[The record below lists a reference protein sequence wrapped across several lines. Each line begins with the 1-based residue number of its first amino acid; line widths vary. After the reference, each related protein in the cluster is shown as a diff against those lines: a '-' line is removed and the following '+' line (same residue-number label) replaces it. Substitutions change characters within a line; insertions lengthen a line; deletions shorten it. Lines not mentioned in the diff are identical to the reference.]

1 MGSNCQCEELK
12 ELLETMRRIEDK
24 LDRAGL
30 SVLADV
36 DLSSTLSSLMKLLT
50 EPKVIDLID
59 KLTKILNML
68 SLINPSLLIT
78 LTYSLNCLNASMN
91 NADLLN
97 PPEVTI
103 DDLVK
108 ELSKPEYS
116 RALGIMLI
124 MLKNTAK
131 CIEGGTHAEGSST

>member
-1 MGSNCQCEELK
+1 
-12 ELLETMRRIEDK
+12 MRRIEDK

-78 LTYSLNCLNASMN
+78 LTYSLNCLNASVN
-91 NADLLN
+91 NTDLLN

-131 CIEGGTHAEGSST
+131 CIEGGTHAERSST